1 MSSIKELLTKNPS
14 EFTLDDITE
23 MQTIMNRL
31 AGNIPEYY
39 SYDNILRRMLAGI
52 PDNMDKRPSSP
63 IWNGLAPV
71 ASELADEYI
80 EIQIYKDQTYVLT
93 AIGENLDTIGNNF
106 LIPRK
111 KATYAE
117 RIIQLT
123 DINDNL
129 TNVPI
134 GSRFSVPDS
143 DSSITYIIT
152 RYLETGKAVV
162 QCEQAGVIG
171 NEYTGELLPLFSID
185 TLKEVI
191 IISTETP
198 AQNEEDDNTY
208 RARIIDKL
216 NTKGFAGNI
225 RAYKDYIDEIGGASE
240 PNVFPVWNG
249 GGTVKLSI
257 LDSEYNAITPEFQ
270 AEIKELIDP
279 EEYTGQGV
287 GMAPIGHNVTIDT
300 PTEVTIN
307 IEASI
312 NLDTVT
318 LGQVQSEVEQ
328 NIENYL
334 LSVRK
339 DWIQHEYTES
349 FYTSVY
355 IAQIVANI
363 LKVSGIKNVPPEL
376 VLINGENNDI
386 NLENTAL
393 EQFIPVLGTV
403 TLNEL

>member
-39 SYDNILRRMLAGI
+39 SYDNILRRMLAEI

-71 ASELADEYI
+71 ASELANEYI

-93 AIGENLDTIGNNF
+93 AIGENLDTIGNNYS
-106 LIPRK
+106 IPRK

-123 DINDNL
+123 DTNDNL

-198 AQNEEDDNTY
+198 AQDEEDDDTY

-225 RAYKDYIDEIGGASE
+225 RAYKDMIDEISGASE
-240 PNVFPVWNG
+240 PKVFPVWNG

-257 LDSEYNAITPEFQ
+257 LDAEYNAITPEFQ

-279 EEYTGQGV
+279 EEYTGQGI
-287 GMAPIGHNVTIDT
+287 GMAPIGHQVTIDT
-300 PTEVTIN
+300 PTEITVN
-307 IEASI
+307 IEADV

-318 LGQVQSEVEQ
+318 IGQVQEPAETYLGQ
-328 NIENYL
+328 YL

-339 DWIQHEYTES
+339 DWVDNE
-349 FYTSVY
+349 YTSVY
-355 IAQIVANI
+355 IAQVVASI
-363 LKVSGIKNVPPEL
+363 LKVNGIKNVSN
-376 VLINGENNDI
+376 VKINGVASDI

-403 TLNEL
+403 TLNVL

>member
-14 EFTLDDITE
+14 EFTLDDIAE
-23 MQTIMNRL
+23 MQSIMNRL

-39 SYDNILRRMLAGI
+39 SYDNILRRMLAEI

-63 IWNGLAPV
+63 IWNGLAPA
-71 ASELADEYI
+71 ASELANEYI

-93 AIGENLDTIGNNF
+93 AIGSNLDTIGENYS
-106 LIPRK
+106 IPRK

-143 DSSITYIIT
+143 DSSITYVIT

-198 AQNEEDDNTY
+198 AQDEEDDDTY

-225 RAYKDYIDEIGGASE
+225 RAYKDMIDEISGASE
-240 PNVFPVWNG
+240 PKVFPVWNG
-249 GGTVKLSI
+249 GGTVKLSV

-279 EEYTGQGV
+279 EQYTGQGV
-287 GMAPIGHNVTIDT
+287 GMAPIGHQVTIDT

-307 IEASI
+307 IEADVD
-312 NLDTVT
+312 LDNVT
-318 LGQVQSEVEQ
+318 IGQVQEPAE
-328 NIENYL
+328 EYLEEYL

-339 DWIQHEYTES
+339 DWVDNEYTN
-349 FYTSVY
+349 VY
-355 IAQIVANI
+355 IAQIVASI
-363 LKVSGIKNVPPEL
+363 LKVSSIKNVSNVE
-376 VLINGENNDI
+376 INGEASDI

>member
-1 MSSIKELLTKNPS
+1 MSSIKELLIKNPS
-14 EFTLDDITE
+14 EFTLDDIAE

-39 SYDNILRRMLAGI
+39 SYDNILRRMLAEI

-71 ASELADEYI
+71 ASELANEYI
-80 EIQIYKDQTYVLT
+80 EIQIYKDQTYLLT
-93 AIGENLDTIGNNF
+93 AIGSNLDTIGENYS
-106 LIPRK
+106 IPRK

-123 DINDNL
+123 DTNDNL

-162 QCEQAGVIG
+162 QCEQAGIIG

-198 AQNEEDDNTY
+198 AQDEEDDDTY
-208 RARIIDKL
+208 RARILDIL

-225 RAYKDYIDEIGGASE
+225 RAYKDYIDEISGASE
-240 PNVFPVWNG
+240 PKVFPVWNG

-279 EEYTGQGV
+279 EQYTGQGV
-287 GMAPIGHNVTIDT
+287 GMAPIGHKVTIDT
-300 PTEVTIN
+300 PTELEIN
-307 IEASI
+307 ITADVELESGI
-312 NLDTVT
+312 MVGNIQK
-318 LGQVQSEVEQ
+318 QVED
-328 NIENYL
+328 NIEEYL

-339 DWIQHEYTES
+339 EWADRETIY
-349 FYTSVY
+349 VY
-355 IAQIVANI
+355 IAQIIVSI
-363 LKVSGIKNVPPEL
+363 LRVSGISNVSN
-376 VLINGENNDI
+376 VLINSSNTDVEI
-386 NLENTAL
+386 TSTAL
-393 EQFIPVLGTV
+393 EQFIPVLGEV
-403 TLNEL
+403 ELSEL

>member
-14 EFTLDDITE
+14 EFTLNDITE

-39 SYDNILRRMLAGI
+39 SYDNILRRMLAEI

-71 ASELADEYI
+71 ASELANEYI

-93 AIGENLDTIGNNF
+93 AIGENLDTIGENYS
-106 LIPRK
+106 IPRK

-123 DINDNL
+123 DVNDNL

-152 RYLETGKAVV
+152 RYLETGKAIV

-198 AQNEEDDNTY
+198 AQDEEDDDTY

-225 RAYKDYIDEIGGASE
+225 RAYKDMIDEISGASE
-240 PNVFPVWNG
+240 PKVFPVWNG
-249 GGTVKLSI
+249 GGTVKLSV

-279 EEYTGQGV
+279 IAYTGLGV
-287 GMAPIGHNVTIDT
+287 GMAPIGHQVTIDT

-307 IEASI
+307 IEADVD
-312 NLDTVT
+312 LDTVT
-318 LGQVQSEVEQ
+318 IGQVQEPAE
-328 NIENYL
+328 EYLEEYL

-339 DWIQHEYTES
+339 DWVDNE
-349 FYTSVY
+349 YTSVY
-355 IAQIVANI
+355 IAQIVASI
-363 LKVSGIKNVPPEL
+363 LKVNGIKNVSN
-376 VLINGENNDI
+376 VKINGVASDI

>member
-39 SYDNILRRMLAGI
+39 SYDNILRRMLAEI

-71 ASELADEYI
+71 ASELANEYI
-80 EIQIYKDQTYVLT
+80 EIQIYKDQTYLLT
-93 AIGENLDTIGNNF
+93 AIGSNLDTIGENYS
-106 LIPRK
+106 IPRK

-123 DINDNL
+123 DTNDNL

-162 QCEQAGVIG
+162 QCEQAGIIG

-191 IISTETP
+191 ILSTLTP
-198 AQNEEDDNTY
+198 AQDEEDDDTY
-208 RARIIDKL
+208 RARILDIL

-225 RAYKDYIDEIGGASE
+225 RAYKDYIDEISGASE
-240 PNVFPVWNG
+240 PKVFPVWNG

-279 EEYTGQGV
+279 EQYTGQGV
-287 GMAPIGHNVTIDT
+287 GMAPIGHKVTIDT
-300 PTEVTIN
+300 PTELEIN
-307 IEASI
+307 ITADVELESGI
-312 NLDTVT
+312 TV
-318 LGQVQSEVEQ
+318 GNIQKQVED
-328 NIENYL
+328 NIEEYL

-339 DWIQHEYTES
+339 EWADRDTIY
-349 FYTSVY
+349 VY
-355 IAQIVANI
+355 IAQIIVSI
-363 LKVSGIKNVPPEL
+363 LRVSGISNVSN
-376 VLINGENNDI
+376 VLINSSNTDVEI
-386 NLENTAL
+386 TSTAL
-393 EQFIPVLGTV
+393 EQFIPVLGEV
-403 TLNEL
+403 ELSEL

>member
-39 SYDNILRRMLAGI
+39 SYDNILRRMLAEI

-71 ASELADEYI
+71 ASELANEYI
-80 EIQIYKDQTYVLT
+80 EIQIYKDQTYLLT
-93 AIGENLDTIGNNF
+93 AIGSNLDTIGENYS
-106 LIPRK
+106 IPRK

-123 DINDNL
+123 DTNDNL

-162 QCEQAGVIG
+162 QCEQSGVIG

-191 IISTETP
+191 ILSTLTP
-198 AQNEEDDNTY
+198 AQDEEDDDTY
-208 RARIIDKL
+208 RARILDIL

-225 RAYKDYIDEIGGASE
+225 RAYKDYIDEISGASE
-240 PNVFPVWNG
+240 PKVFPVWNG

-279 EEYTGQGV
+279 EQYTGQGV
-287 GMAPIGHNVTIDT
+287 GMAPIGHKVTIDT
-300 PTEVTIN
+300 PTELKIN
-307 IEASI
+307 ITADVELESGI
-312 NLDTVT
+312 TV
-318 LGQVQSEVEQ
+318 GNIQKQVED
-328 NIENYL
+328 NIEEYL

-339 DWIQHEYTES
+339 EWADRDTIY
-349 FYTSVY
+349 VY
-355 IAQIVANI
+355 IAQIIVSI
-363 LKVSGIKNVPPEL
+363 LRVSGISNVSNA
-376 VLINGENNDI
+376 LINSSNTDVEI
-386 NLENTAL
+386 TSTAL
-393 EQFIPVLGTV
+393 EQFIPVLGEV
-403 TLNEL
+403 KLSEL

>member
-1 MSSIKELLTKNPS
+1 
-14 EFTLDDITE
+14 
-23 MQTIMNRL
+23 
-31 AGNIPEYY
+31 
-39 SYDNILRRMLAGI
+39 MLAEI

-71 ASELADEYI
+71 ASELANEYI

-93 AIGENLDTIGNNF
+93 AIGENLDTIGNNYS
-106 LIPRK
+106 IPRK

-123 DINDNL
+123 DTNDNL

-143 DSSITYIIT
+143 DSSITYVIT

-198 AQNEEDDNTY
+198 AQDEEDDDTY

-225 RAYKDYIDEIGGASE
+225 RAYKDMIDEISGASE
-240 PNVFPVWNG
+240 PKVFPVWNG

-279 EEYTGQGV
+279 EQYTGQGV
-287 GMAPIGHNVTIDT
+287 GMAPIGHQVTIDT
-300 PTEVTIN
+300 PTEVTMN
-307 IEASI
+307 IETSI
-312 NLDTVT
+312 SLDTVT
-318 LGQVQSEVEQ
+318 LNQVQAEVER
-328 NIENYL
+328 NLENYL

-339 DWIQHEYTES
+339 DWVDNE
-349 FYTSVY
+349 YTSVY

-363 LKVSGIKNVPPEL
+363 LKVNGIKNVPPEL
-376 VLINGENNDI
+376 VLINDENSDI
-386 NLENTAL
+386 NLENTAI

-403 TLNEL
+403 VLNEL

>member
-39 SYDNILRRMLAGI
+39 SYDNILRRMLAEI

-71 ASELADEYI
+71 ASELANEYI

-93 AIGENLDTIGNNF
+93 AIGSNLDTIGENYS
-106 LIPRK
+106 IPRK

-123 DINDNL
+123 DTNDNL

-162 QCEQAGVIG
+162 RCEQAGIIG

-191 IISTETP
+191 ILSTLTP
-198 AQNEEDDNTY
+198 AQDEEDDDTY

-225 RAYKDYIDEIGGASE
+225 RAYKDMIDEISGASE
-240 PNVFPVWNG
+240 PKVFPVWNG

-287 GMAPIGHNVTIDT
+287 GMAPIGHKVTIDT
-300 PTEVTIN
+300 PTEITVN
-307 IEASI
+307 IEADVD
-312 NLDTVT
+312 LDTVT
-318 LGQVQSEVEQ
+318 AGQVQEPAETYL
-328 NIENYL
+328 EEYL

-339 DWIQHEYTES
+339 DWVNNE
-349 FYTSVY
+349 YTSVY
-355 IAQIVANI
+355 IAQVVASI
-363 LKVSGIKNVPPEL
+363 LKVNGIKNVSN
-376 VLINGENNDI
+376 VKINGVASDI

-403 TLNEL
+403 VLNVL

>member
-1 MSSIKELLTKNPS
+1 MSSIKELLIKNPS
-14 EFTLDDITE
+14 EFTLDDIAE

-39 SYDNILRRMLAGI
+39 SYDNILRRMLAEI

-71 ASELADEYI
+71 ASELANEYI
-80 EIQIYKDQTYVLT
+80 EIQIYKDQTYLLT
-93 AIGENLDTIGNNF
+93 AIGSNLDTIGENYS
-106 LIPRK
+106 IPRK

-123 DINDNL
+123 DTNDNL

-162 QCEQAGVIG
+162 QCEQAGIIG

-198 AQNEEDDNTY
+198 AQDEEDDDTY
-208 RARIIDKL
+208 RARILDIL

-225 RAYKDYIDEIGGASE
+225 RAYKDYIDEISGASE
-240 PNVFPVWNG
+240 PKVFPVWNG

-279 EEYTGQGV
+279 EQYTGQGV
-287 GMAPIGHNVTIDT
+287 GMAPIGHKVTIDT
-300 PTEVTIN
+300 PTELEIN
-307 IEASI
+307 ITADVELESGI
-312 NLDTVT
+312 MVGNIQK
-318 LGQVQSEVEQ
+318 QVED
-328 NIENYL
+328 NIEEYL

-339 DWIQHEYTES
+339 EWADRETIY
-349 FYTSVY
+349 VY
-355 IAQIVANI
+355 IAQIIVSI
-363 LKVSGIKNVPPEL
+363 LRVSGISNVSN
-376 VLINGENNDI
+376 VLINSSCSIFFFFAEA
-386 NLENTAL
+386 TPPRAKPSK
-393 EQFIPVLGTV
+393 Q
-403 TLNEL
+403 

>member
-39 SYDNILRRMLAGI
+39 SYDNILRRMLAEI

-71 ASELADEYI
+71 ASELANEYI

-93 AIGENLDTIGNNF
+93 AIGENLDTIGNNYS
-106 LIPRK
+106 IPRK

-123 DINDNL
+123 DTNDNL

-191 IISTETP
+191 IIGTQTP
-198 AQNEEDDNTY
+198 AQDEEDDDTY

-225 RAYKDYIDEIGGASE
+225 RAYKDMIDEISGASE
-240 PNVFPVWNG
+240 PKVFPVWNG

-270 AEIKELIDP
+270 AEIKKLIDP
-279 EEYTGQGV
+279 EQYTGQGV
-287 GMAPIGHNVTIDT
+287 GMAPIGHQVTIDT
-300 PTEVTIN
+300 PTEITVN
-307 IEASI
+307 IEADVD
-312 NLDTVT
+312 LDTVT
-318 LGQVQSEVEQ
+318 AGQVQEPAETYLEQ
-328 NIENYL
+328 YL

-339 DWIQHEYTES
+339 DWVDNE
-349 FYTSVY
+349 YTSVY
-355 IAQIVANI
+355 IAQVVASI
-363 LKVSGIKNVPPEL
+363 LKVNGIKNVSN
-376 VLINGENNDI
+376 VKINGVASDI

-403 TLNEL
+403 TLNVL

>member
-39 SYDNILRRMLAGI
+39 SYDNILRRMLAEI

-71 ASELADEYI
+71 ASELANEYI

-93 AIGENLDTIGNNF
+93 AIGENLDTIGENYS
-106 LIPRK
+106 IPRK

-123 DINDNL
+123 DTNDNL

-162 QCEQAGVIG
+162 QCEQSGVIG

-191 IISTETP
+191 IIGTQTP
-198 AQNEEDDNTY
+198 AQDEEDDDTY

-225 RAYKDYIDEIGGASE
+225 RAYKDMIDEISGASE
-240 PNVFPVWNG
+240 PKVFPVWNG
-249 GGTVKLSI
+249 GGTVKLSV
-257 LDSEYNAITPEFQ
+257 LDSEYNAITSEFQ

-287 GMAPIGHNVTIDT
+287 GMAPIGHQVTIDT

-307 IEASI
+307 IEADVD
-312 NLDTVT
+312 LDTVT
-318 LGQVQSEVEQ
+318 IGQVQEPAEDYLEQ
-328 NIENYL
+328 YL

-339 DWIQHEYTES
+339 DWVDNE
-349 FYTSVY
+349 YTSVY
-355 IAQIVANI
+355 IAQVVASI
-363 LKVSGIKNVPPEL
+363 LKVNGIKNVSN
-376 VLINGENNDI
+376 VKINGVASDI

-403 TLNEL
+403 ILNEL

>member
-39 SYDNILRRMLAGI
+39 SYDNILRRMLAEI

-71 ASELADEYI
+71 ASELANEYI

-93 AIGENLDTIGNNF
+93 ATGSNLDTIGENYS
-106 LIPRK
+106 IPRK

-123 DINDNL
+123 DTNDNL

-162 QCEQAGVIG
+162 RCEQAGIIG

-191 IISTETP
+191 ILSTLTP
-198 AQNEEDDNTY
+198 AQDEEDDDTY
-208 RARIIDKL
+208 RARILDIL

-225 RAYKDYIDEIGGASE
+225 RAYKDYIDEISGASE
-240 PNVFPVWNG
+240 PKVFPVWNG

-279 EEYTGQGV
+279 EQYTGQGV
-287 GMAPIGHNVTIDT
+287 GMAPIGHKVTIDT
-300 PTEVTIN
+300 PTELEIN
-307 IEASI
+307 ITADVELESGI
-312 NLDTVT
+312 TV
-318 LGQVQSEVEQ
+318 GNIQKQVED
-328 NIENYL
+328 NIEEYL

-339 DWIQHEYTES
+339 EWADRDTIY
-349 FYTSVY
+349 VY
-355 IAQIVANI
+355 IAQIIVSI
-363 LKVSGIKNVPPEL
+363 LRVSGISNVSN
-376 VLINGENNDI
+376 VLINSSNTDVEI
-386 NLENTAL
+386 TSTAL
-393 EQFIPVLGTV
+393 KQFIPVLGEV
-403 TLNEL
+403 KLSEL

>member
-14 EFTLDDITE
+14 EFTLDDIAE

-39 SYDNILRRMLAGI
+39 SYDNILRRMLAEI

-71 ASELADEYI
+71 ASELANEYI

-93 AIGENLDTIGNNF
+93 AIGENLDTIGENYS
-106 LIPRK
+106 IPRK

-123 DINDNL
+123 DTNDNL

-198 AQNEEDDNTY
+198 AQDEEDDDTY

-225 RAYKDYIDEIGGASE
+225 RAYKDMIDEISGASE
-240 PNVFPVWNG
+240 PKVFPVWNG
-249 GGTVKLSI
+249 GGTVKLSV
-257 LDSEYNAITPEFQ
+257 LDSEYNAITSEFQ
-270 AEIKELIDP
+270 SEIKELIDP
-279 EEYTGQGV
+279 IAYTGLGV
-287 GMAPIGHNVTIDT
+287 GMAPIGHQVTIDT

-307 IEASI
+307 IEADVD
-312 NLDTVT
+312 LDTVT
-318 LGQVQSEVEQ
+318 IGQVQEPAE
-328 NIENYL
+328 EYLEEYL

-339 DWIQHEYTES
+339 DWVDNE
-349 FYTSVY
+349 YTSVY
-355 IAQIVANI
+355 IAQIVASI
-363 LKVSGIKNVPPEL
+363 LKVSGIKNVSN
-376 VLINGENNDI
+376 VKINGVASDI

-403 TLNEL
+403 ILNEL

>member
-39 SYDNILRRMLAGI
+39 SYDNILRRLLSAI

-71 ASELADEYI
+71 ASELANEYI

-93 AIGENLDTIGNNF
+93 AIGENLDTIGENYS
-106 LIPRK
+106 IPRK

-123 DINDNL
+123 DVNDNL

-143 DSSITYIIT
+143 DSSITYVIT

-198 AQNEEDDNTY
+198 AQDEEDDDTY

-225 RAYKDYIDEIGGASE
+225 RAYKDMIDEISGASE
-240 PNVFPVWNG
+240 PKVFPVWNG
-249 GGTVKLSI
+249 GGTVKLSV
-257 LDSEYNAITPEFQ
+257 LDSEYNAITSEFQ

-279 EEYTGQGV
+279 EEYTGLGV
-287 GMAPIGHNVTIDT
+287 GMAPIGHQVTIDT

-307 IEASI
+307 IEADVD
-312 NLDTVT
+312 LDTVT
-318 LGQVQSEVEQ
+318 IGQVQEPAEEYLEQ
-328 NIENYL
+328 YL

-339 DWIQHEYTES
+339 DWVDNE
-349 FYTSVY
+349 YTSVY
-355 IAQIVANI
+355 IAQIVASL
-363 LKVSGIKNVPPEL
+363 LKVSGIKNVSNVE
-376 VLINGENNDI
+376 INGEASDI

>member
-39 SYDNILRRMLAGI
+39 SYDNILRRMLAEI
-52 PDNMDKRPSSP
+52 PDNMDKRVSSP
-63 IWNGLAPV
+63 IWNGLAPA
-71 ASELADEYI
+71 ASELANEYI

-93 AIGENLDTIGNNF
+93 AIGENLDTIGENYS
-106 LIPRK
+106 IPRK

-129 TNVPI
+129 INVPI

-143 DSSITYIIT
+143 DSSITYVIT

-198 AQNEEDDNTY
+198 AQDEEDDDTY

-225 RAYKDYIDEIGGASE
+225 RAYKDMIDEISGASE
-240 PNVFPVWNG
+240 PKVFPVWNG
-249 GGTVKLSI
+249 GGTVKLSV

-287 GMAPIGHNVTIDT
+287 GKAPIGHQVTIDT
-300 PTEVTIN
+300 PTEITVN
-307 IEASI
+307 IEADVD
-312 NLDTVT
+312 LDTVT
-318 LGQVQSEVEQ
+318 AGQVQEPAETYLEQ
-328 NIENYL
+328 YL

-339 DWIQHEYTES
+339 DWVDNK
-349 FYTSVY
+349 YTSVY
-355 IAQIVANI
+355 IAQVVASI
-363 LKVSGIKNVPPEL
+363 LKVNGIKNVSN
-376 VLINGENNDI
+376 VKINGVASDI

-403 TLNEL
+403 ILNVL

>member
-14 EFTLDDITE
+14 EFTLDYITE

-39 SYDNILRRMLAGI
+39 SYDNILRRMLAEI

-71 ASELADEYI
+71 ASELANEYI
-80 EIQIYKDQTYVLT
+80 EIQIYKDQTYLLT
-93 AIGENLDTIGNNF
+93 AIGSNLDTIGENYS
-106 LIPRK
+106 IPRK

-123 DINDNL
+123 DTNNNL

-198 AQNEEDDNTY
+198 AQDEEDDDTY

-225 RAYKDYIDEIGGASE
+225 RAYKDMIDEISGASE
-240 PNVFPVWNG
+240 PKVFPVWNG
-249 GGTVKLSI
+249 GGTVKLSV

-287 GMAPIGHNVTIDT
+287 GMAPIGHQVTIDT
-300 PTEVTIN
+300 PTEVTVN
-307 IEASI
+307 IEADV

-318 LGQVQSEVEQ
+318 AGQVQEPAEEYLEQ
-328 NIENYL
+328 YL

-339 DWIQHEYTES
+339 DWVNNE
-349 FYTSVY
+349 YTSVY
-355 IAQIVANI
+355 IAQVVASI
-363 LKVSGIKNVPPEL
+363 LKVNDIKNVSN
-376 VLINGENNDI
+376 VKINGVASDI

-393 EQFIPVLGTV
+393 EQFIPILGTV
-403 TLNEL
+403 ILNVL

>member
-39 SYDNILRRMLAGI
+39 SYENILRRMLAEI

-71 ASELADEYI
+71 ASELANEYI

-93 AIGENLDTIGNNF
+93 AIGENLDTIGNNYS
-106 LIPRK
+106 IPRK

-123 DINDNL
+123 DTNDNL

-143 DSSITYIIT
+143 DSSITYVIT

-162 QCEQAGVIG
+162 QCEQSGVIG

-198 AQNEEDDNTY
+198 AQDEEDDDTY

-225 RAYKDYIDEIGGASE
+225 RAYKDYIDEISGASE
-240 PNVFPVWNG
+240 PKVFPVWNG

-270 AEIKELIDP
+270 AEIKQLIDP
-279 EEYTGQGV
+279 EEYTGMGV
-287 GMAPIGHNVTIDT
+287 GMAPIGHKVTIDT
-300 PTEVTIN
+300 PTEVIINVTAGVYLVSGATIG
-307 IEASI
+307 SI
-312 NLDTVT
+312 
-318 LGQVQSEVEQ
+318 QAQVEQ

-334 LSVRK
+334 YSIRK
-339 DWIQHEYTES
+339 TWVDDEISY
-349 FYTSVY
+349 VY
-355 IAQIVANI
+355 VNRMLATILETAGIVNAE
-363 LKVSGIKNVPPEL
+363 NVK
-376 VLINGENNDI
+376 INGEASNVVM
-386 NLENTAL
+386 EHTAI
-393 EQFIPVLGTV
+393 EQFIPVFGEVVLS
-403 TLNEL
+403 ELS

>member
-39 SYDNILRRMLAGI
+39 SYDNILRRMLTEI

-71 ASELADEYI
+71 ASELANEYI

-93 AIGENLDTIGNNF
+93 AIGENLDTIGNNYS
-106 LIPRK
+106 IPRK

-123 DINDNL
+123 DTNDNL

-198 AQNEEDDNTY
+198 AQDEEDDDTY

-225 RAYKDYIDEIGGASE
+225 RAYKDYIDEISGASE
-240 PNVFPVWNG
+240 PKVFPAWNG

-279 EEYTGQGV
+279 EQYTGQGV
-287 GMAPIGHNVTIDT
+287 GMAPIGHKVTIDT
-300 PTEVTIN
+300 PTEVIINVTAGVYLESGATIG
-307 IEASI
+307 SI
-312 NLDTVT
+312 
-318 LGQVQSEVEQ
+318 QAQVEQ

-334 LSVRK
+334 YSIRK
-339 DWIQHEYTES
+339 TWVDDEISY
-349 FYTSVY
+349 VY
-355 IAQIVANI
+355 VNRMLAAI
-363 LKVSGIKNVPPEL
+363 LKTAGIVNAENVK
-376 VLINGENNDI
+376 INGEASNVVM
-386 NLENTAL
+386 EHTAI
-393 EQFIPVLGTV
+393 EQFIPVFGEVVLS
-403 TLNEL
+403 ELS

>member
-23 MQTIMNRL
+23 MQAIMNRL

-39 SYDNILRRMLAGI
+39 SYDNILRRMLAEI

-71 ASELADEYI
+71 ASELANEYI

-93 AIGENLDTIGNNF
+93 AIGENLDTIGENYS
-106 LIPRK
+106 IPRK

-123 DINDNL
+123 DVNDNL

-152 RYLETGKAVV
+152 RYIETGKAVV

-198 AQNEEDDNTY
+198 AQDEEDDDTY

-225 RAYKDYIDEIGGASE
+225 RAYKDMIDEISGASE
-240 PNVFPVWNG
+240 PKVFPVWNG

-270 AEIKELIDP
+270 SEIKELIDP
-279 EEYTGQGV
+279 IAYTGLGV
-287 GMAPIGHNVTIDT
+287 GMAPIGHQVTIDT
-300 PTEVTIN
+300 PTEVEIN
-307 IEASI
+307 IEADVD
-312 NLDTVT
+312 LDTVT
-318 LGQVQSEVEQ
+318 IGQVQEPAETYLEQ
-328 NIENYL
+328 YL

-339 DWIQHEYTES
+339 DWVNNE
-349 FYTSVY
+349 YTSVY
-355 IAQIVANI
+355 IAQVVASI
-363 LKVSGIKNVPPEL
+363 LKVNGIKNVSN
-376 VLINGENNDI
+376 VKINGVASDI

-403 TLNEL
+403 ILNVL